1 MKKET
6 KEGFILNFYQTD
18 LEDASAI
25 PLFGAAIKAGF
36 PSPADDHIENALDLN
51 ALLIK
56 HPAATFFVRAEG
68 QSMENALIQ
77 NGDILVVDRAVP
89 PSHGKI
95 VIAILNGEFT
105 VKRIAVKGK
114 QVTLMSE
121 NDEFSPIVVEENTDF
136 QIWGVV
142 TYIIHQA
149 K

>member
-18 LEDASAI
+18 LEDTSAI